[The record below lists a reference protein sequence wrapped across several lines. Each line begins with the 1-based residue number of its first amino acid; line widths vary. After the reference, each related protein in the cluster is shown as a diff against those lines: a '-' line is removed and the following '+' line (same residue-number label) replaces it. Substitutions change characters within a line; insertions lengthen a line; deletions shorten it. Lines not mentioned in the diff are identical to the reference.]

1 MNYFR
6 LNIPQN
12 EAISVTLSKINC
24 MREEKL
30 ENKIQIDLT
39 TKFIYSHGQE
49 LFYKLAEEIKVLDV
63 KFTRELF
70 L

>member
-1 MNYFR
+1 
-6 LNIPQN
+6 
-12 EAISVTLSKINC
+12 

-30 ENKIQIDLT
+30 EKIIQIDLT

-63 KFTRELF
+63 KFTIL
-70 L
+70 LNLKK

>member
-1 MNYFR
+1 
-6 LNIPQN
+6 
-12 EAISVTLSKINC
+12 

-49 LFYKLAEEIKVLDV
+49 LFYKLAEEIKA
-63 KFTRELF
+63 
-70 L
+70 